1 MQAKHPYRVKFVKG
15 TLEKWDQYVE
25 VFDNSPLHEHYFKN
39 DGFLKEWLYGPL
51 EEGNV
56 IVAETEDEG
65 IPVGVM
71 VYDMKGMFAEF
82 PYLALLGVKDDYRG
96 KMIGSR
102 LVDLFVELSKKSG
115 FDKCFVCCSHFNP
128 RAKQL
133 YQKKGFK
140 PQVLIP
146 DMIKK
151 GINEWV
157 LMKRF

>member
-15 TLEKWDQYVE
+15 TVEKWDEYVK
-25 VFDNSPLHEHYFKN
+25 VFQGGPLYEHYFKE
-39 DGFLKEWLYGPL
+39 DDFLKEWLYGPL
-51 EEGNV
+51 TEGNV

-65 IPVGVM
+65 EPVGVM

-82 PYLALLGVKDDYRG
+82 PYLALLGIKESYRG
-96 KMIGSR
+96 KLIGSR
-102 LVDLFVELSKKSG
+102 LVDLYIELCKKAG
-115 FDKCFVCCSHFNP
+115 FDKCFICVSHFNV

-140 PQVLIP
+140 PLVLIP

-151 GINEWV
+151 GVNEWV